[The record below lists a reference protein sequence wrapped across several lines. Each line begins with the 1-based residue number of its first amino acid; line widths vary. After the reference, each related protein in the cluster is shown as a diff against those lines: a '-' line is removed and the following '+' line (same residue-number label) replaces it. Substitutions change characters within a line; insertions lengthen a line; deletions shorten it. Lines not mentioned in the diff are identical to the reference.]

1 MSEKKQ
7 KSLVS
12 FQGGPR
18 DGQLSQTDDV
28 HDGTIVNDDGSIYV
42 RQGAQSGD
50 ARIYRYTLPDGEP
63 HPVSVTGTVDAE
75 PTLARDIAAL
85 EAERKRE
92 GNDDGSV
99 KKVPA
104 G

>member
-1 MSEKKQ
+1 MSDKKQ
-7 KSLVS
+7 KTKVA

-18 DGQLSQTDDV
+18 DGQLSEIDDV
-28 HDGTIVNDDGSIYV
+28 HTATITDDDGSVYV

-63 HPVSVTGTVDAE
+63 HPVRVVGVVDAE